1 MYIID
6 IKNNKQEDKTMIK
19 TETRHY
25 TDTLSQL
32 WNLPNNSRDYKV
44 FVNGDGREVDYDYI
58 SRKYGE
64 ATEKNA
70 QKFFEDQ
77 AKEEEE
83 DWELVDEGKKP
94 FYTR

>member
-1 MYIID
+1 
-6 IKNNKQEDKTMIK
+6 MIK

-32 WNLPNNSRDYKV
+32 WNLPDSSRDYKV

-58 SRKYGE
+58 SQKYGE
-64 ATEKNA
+64 ATEENA
-70 QKFFEDQ
+70 QKFFDDQ
-77 AKEEEE
+77 AKDG